1 MKLTHVHQTYVEKPL
16 IACPNC
22 GKILFRSR
30 WVVQIDDKRV
40 CLCEDC
46 VAKVRRETDRVFKSK
61 IRGIVHEAIAKKTI
75 KSTKVT
81 APDAV

>member
-16 IACPNC
+16 VACPNC

-30 WVVQIDDKRV
+30 WVVQIDAKRV

-46 VAKVRRETDRVFKSK
+46 VAKVRRETDRIFMSK
-61 IRGIVHEAIAKKTI
+61 IRGMVEYATKKVIA
-75 KSTKVT
+75 STKT
-81 APDAV
+81 S

>member
-16 IACPNC
+16 IACPHC
-22 GKILFRSR
+22 GRLLFRSR

-46 VAKVRRETDRVFKSK
+46 VAKVRRETDRIFMSK
-61 IRGIVHEAIAKKTI
+61 IRGMVADATKKVIA
-75 KSTKVT
+75 STKT
-81 APDAV
+81 P

>member
-22 GKILFRSR
+22 GRLLFRSR

-46 VAKVRRETDRVFKSK
+46 VAKVRREADRIFMSK
-61 IRGIVHEAIAKKTI
+61 IRGIVNEATTKKVIA
-75 KSTKVT
+75 STKT
-81 APDAV
+81 P